1 MLDLPFKIGSLVTSG
16 VVQPHSAVQYST
28 TAGFT
33 PVLVKL
39 KTWVTGVPCAILPK
53 LKDPSE
59 NLMSC
64 CAKTL
69 IETVMANK
77 VSRRG

>member
-1 MLDLPFKIGSLVTSG
+1 VLDLPFKIGSLVTSG

-28 TAGFT
+28 TAGFA

-39 KTWVTGVPCAILPK
+39 KTCVTGVPCAIFPK
-53 LKDPSE
+53 LNEPAS

-64 CAKTL
+64 CAKN
-69 IETVMANK
+69 AN
-77 VSRRG
+77 